1 LKVIALI
8 DGEHHAD
15 VTRAAL
21 YRLAREHDVRGAL
34 FVGGEEKVPRAVLAD
49 PVSSF
54 GRDVLVRPDAPAEGL
69 RALAAEQDLDAVV
82 DLSGEP
88 IIDADARFRLASVA
102 LSLGLSYRAPG
113 LTLDPPPRTRLDS
126 AIPVVAVIGTGKRTG
141 KTAVGGH
148 LGALLRERGLDP
160 VIVSM
165 GRGGPAEPQIVRADE
180 RPGLERL
187 LAIAAAGGHAAS
199 DYLEDAVLAGVT
211 CIGCRRC
218 GEGPAGETFDS
229 NVFEGA
235 RLALSLDPG
244 ILVFEGSGAALPPF
258 VAHRTVCVT
267 SAARAEKEALAHLGP
282 YRLLSA
288 DLVIVVGAD
297 ELDPRAL
304 AALERRLGEWC
315 APEAIVPCRL
325 EPEPVGELPGTA
337 RAAAFATSSRGRLQ
351 LAERLAES
359 GVELVLFSAN
369 LARREALARD
379 LETAARE
386 RCDLFLT
393 ELKAAAIDVVAAE
406 ASRLDARVAF
416 LDNRPASIAGAADLD
431 GQLLR
436 LAEEARAEAAAQPAP
451 AGRS

>member
-8 DGEHHAD
+8 DGEHHAE
-15 VTRAAL
+15 VTRDAL
-21 YRLAREHDVRGAL
+21 DRLGREHDVRGAL
-34 FVGGEEKVPRAVLAD
+34 FVGGEEKVPRAVLDD
-49 PVSSF
+49 PVASF
-54 GRDVLVRPDAPAEGL
+54 GREVLVRPDSPADGL
-69 RALAAEQDLDAVV
+69 RALAATDDVDAVV

-88 IIDADARFRLASVA
+88 IVDMDSRFALASLA

-113 LTLDPPPRTRLDS
+113 FELDPPPRERLDTDVP
-126 AIPVVAVIGTGKRTG
+126 IVAVIGTGKRTG
-141 KTAVGGH
+141 KTAVGGQ

-165 GRGGPAEPQIVRADE
+165 GRGGPAEPQLVRADE

-211 CIGCRRC
+211 CVGCRRC

-229 NVFEGA
+229 NVLEGA
-235 RLALSLDPG
+235 RLALSLEPG
-244 ILVFEGSGAALPPF
+244 VLVFEGSGAALPPF

-267 SAARAEKEALAHLGP
+267 SAARAEKEALGYLGP

-288 DLVIVVGAD
+288 DLLVVVGAD

-304 AALERRLGEWC
+304 AALEGRLGEWC

-325 EPEPVGELPGTA
+325 EPEPAEELHAPA
-337 RAAAFATSSRGRLQ
+337 RAAAFATSARGRTR
-351 LAERLAES
+351 LAERLAARRI
-359 GVELVLFSAN
+359 ELVLFSAN
-369 LARREALARD
+369 LARRRALAED

-386 RCDLFLT
+386 GCDLFLT

-406 ASRLDARVAF
+406 AARLGARVAF
-416 LDNRPASIAGAADLD
+416 LKNRPVSLAGPSALD
-431 GQLLR
+431 ERLLR
-436 LAEEARAEAAAQPAP
+436 LAEEARAEAAAERAP